1 MSAQGEATTKINNRS
16 EAISGWL
23 FCLPI
28 IVILGIFLFIP
39 IIMALWVSFSDWS
52 GRGDSFSSAV
62 HFIGGANYQ
71 SVLATPGLSQSDFG
85 TAIRNNAW
93 YTLLVIPLQTILSLL
108 LAIMLNR
115 KILKARG
122 FFRTAFYFPSVTSS
136 VAITVLWLFL
146 FNTSGSINAMLA
158 WFGAHGPNWFNDPD
172 GILHLLLRQCGLS
185 HGPQSLTAHGFLG
198 ISWWD
203 WLSGTFMLMFIAA
216 LQSIGESTE
225 EAAIMDG
232 TNEWQRMW
240 KVTIPQL
247 KPTIFTV
254 ITLEIIG
261 TWQVFDQIYTGTQGG
276 PSKTTL
282 TPAYLSYTS
291 AFNDQQW
298 GQGAAISFILFVIIV
313 LMTVL
318 QRFIMRDKPLSRR
331 KRKYY
336 LRMKEQARAVRVASP
351 GTSRSAAS
359 ATGSAS
365 GPAASAASSRAEK
378 RGSRRRDGYKVNS
391 LYRLVRDH
399 CGQIILYLILIFLAL
414 IYISPFLVQIA
425 TSFKTDAEASSNPV
439 SLIPRVWSA
448 AAYQRLFLRSDFPVW
463 FRNSVLVTLF
473 VTAGRVFFDSLAGYA
488 LSRLRFP
495 GRNLIYVVL
504 VGVMSVPTVVLLIP
518 KFLIIKYLGIYD
530 TYAGMILPLLVDASG
545 VFIMRNFFESVPRNV
560 EEQAK
565 IDRAGT
571 FRIFWSIVLPMAR
584 PAIVTIAILSFQGSW
599 NELSHFIIS
608 TQSPALTTLT
618 KGVAALASGQLSQG
632 NQYPLKL
639 AAAVIMTLPVAIVF
653 FIFQKRI
660 MNVSEGAVKDWS
672 RWQACGICNLLEYA
686 TCETCKGDE
695 L

>member
-1 MSAQGEATTKINNRS
+1 
-16 EAISGWL
+16 
-23 FCLPI
+23 
-28 IVILGIFLFIP
+28 
-39 IIMALWVSFSDWS
+39 MALWVSFSDWS
-52 GRGDSFSSAV
+52 GRGDPFSSAV

-172 GILHLLLRQCGLS
+172 GILHLLLRQCGLN
-185 HGPQSLTAHGFLG
+185 HGPQPLTAHGFLG

-203 WLSGTFMLMFIAA
+203 WLSGPSVAMFAIILMVVFTTSGTFMLMFIAA
-216 LQSIGESTE
+216 LQNIGESTE

-254 ITLEIIG
+254 ITLGIIG

-336 LRMKEQARAVRVASP
+336 LRMKEQARAIRVASP
-351 GTSRSAAS
+351 GISRSAAS
-359 ATGSAS
+359 TARSS
-365 GPAASAASSRAEK
+365 SSSRAGK
-378 RGSRRRDGYKVNS
+378 KSSRRRNGYKTNH

-399 CGQIILYLILIFLAL
+399 CGRAVLYLILIFLAL

-425 TSFKTDAEASSNPV
+425 TSFKTDAEASSSPV
-439 SLIPRVWSA
+439 SLTPQVWST

-545 VFIMRNFFESVPRNV
+545 VFIMRNFFESVPRSV

-571 FRIFWSIVLPMAR
+571 FRIFWSVVLPMAR
-584 PAIVTIAILSFQGSW
+584 PTIVTIAILSFQGSW

-653 FIFQKRI
+653 FIFRKRI
-660 MNVSEGAVKDWS
+660 MNVSEGAVKD
-672 RWQACGICNLLEYA
+672 
-686 TCETCKGDE
+686 
-695 L
+695 